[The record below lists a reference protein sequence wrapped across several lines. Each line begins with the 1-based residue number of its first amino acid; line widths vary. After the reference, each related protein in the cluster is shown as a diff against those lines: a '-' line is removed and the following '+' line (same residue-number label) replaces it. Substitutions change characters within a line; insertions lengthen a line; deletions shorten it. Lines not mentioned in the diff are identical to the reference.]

1 MAKESGCFVRIE
13 KIPISFKI
21 IVTLLLVIAAGI
33 VFGGSVSFVMAAGS
47 SGYPE
52 HEPYGN
58 GVGAMP
64 GRVVWF
70 HDKDSVEW
78 DGNGYWWDTANFDE
92 SAIQKMVDQ
101 GIASLAGKADAK
113 AGWDAL
119 FLANNRARGK
129 ASSYTK
135 GEKIAIKANIN
146 GSGVFDDDNSGE
158 TRMSYTNPILL
169 KCLLRSLV
177 YEAGVSPQNITVY
190 DVSRIFPGYMVELCT
205 GGELQGIQ
213 FVGRKEGT
221 ADTDAPINWSYTFSG
236 AVNYLPTCV
245 TEANYLINLANLKDH
260 SYGITLCAKNHFGSF
275 INGNAMRPPEGANL
289 HQWLTK
295 NEMGIYS
302 PLVDLMG
309 NYQIGTKTVLYLLD
323 ALICA
328 PSEGA
333 SITKG
338 NSTWQQAPFNG
349 DYTSSIFLSQDPVA
363 IDSVG
368 ADFLMNE
375 PTVTEN
381 NSSLRGNSNVEN
393 YLHEAGMV
401 NDAPSGN
408 VYYNGNG
415 SRLLNL
421 GVHEHW
427 NNAQEKQYGRNLG
440 REEGIELI
448 SLTPEKSTE
457 EPKGKQK
464 VLVAYFS
471 CTNTTGTLAKYAAET
486 LNADLYE
493 IVPQIP
499 YTEEDL
505 AYYTGGRADRE
516 QNDPNVRPE
525 ISGSVENMREYDII
539 VLGYPIWHGQAP
551 RIISTFLE
559 SYDLS
564 GKIMVPFC
572 TSHSSG
578 IGQSAQNLHGLCPDS
593 VKWADGRRFGAGTSK
608 EEIGS
613 WLMDAEIQTPDQ
625 EECSHSY
632 QSQVTAEPTCTSAG
646 TNTYTCIQCGR
657 SYTEKIAAVGHKYQ
671 ADVVKAGKEKD
682 GHIAEICTVCGK
694 EENGKTIAAVKS
706 IRLSKTSY
714 IYNGKKRKPSVI
726 VTDRN
731 EKKLREGTDYTVSY
745 PVNLK
750 NTGIY
755 TVKIEFR
762 GNYSGTEK
770 ISFRIV
776 PKSTA
781 IVSMSAK
788 KRGFTVK
795 WRKQAKQ
802 TDGYEIAYSAS
813 SKFPK
818 KKTGIVNVG
827 GSSKVSKTVSKLKA
841 EKKYYVKIR
850 TYKTVKT
857 QGEREKVYSEWSK
870 VKTVKTRK

>member
-1 MAKESGCFVRIE
+1 M
-13 KIPISFKI
+13 PIRFKI
-21 IVTLLLVIAAGI
+21 IIFLLSLVIAAGV
-33 VFGGSVSFVMAAGS
+33 VFGGDVPFVLAAGS
-47 SGYPE
+47 SVYPE
-52 HEPYGN
+52 HEPYGT

-70 HDKDSVEW
+70 HDRDSVDW
-78 DGNGYWWDTANFDE
+78 DGSGYWWNTANYDE
-92 SAIQKMVDQ
+92 NTIRNMVDQ
-101 GIASLAGKADAK
+101 SIASLAGKADVK

-119 FLANNRARGK
+119 FLANNSARGK
-129 ASSYTK
+129 AGSYTK

-146 GSGVFDDDNSGE
+146 GSGVFDDDSTGE
-158 TRMSYTNPILL
+158 TRMSYTNPVLL
-169 KCLLRSLV
+169 KCLLASLINK
-177 YEAGVSPQNITVY
+177 AGVSPEDITVY
-190 DVSRIFPGYMVELCT
+190 DVSRIFPRYMVELCT
-205 GGELQGIQ
+205 GGGLNGIH
-213 FVGRKEGT
+213 FVGRGEGV
-221 ADTDAPINWSYTFSG
+221 ADTNAPINWSYSFSG

-245 TEANYLINLANLKDH
+245 TEAEYLINMANLKGH

-295 NEMGIYS
+295 NEMEVYS

-323 ALICA
+323 ALVCA

-333 SITKG
+333 SITKE
-338 NSTWQQAPFNG
+338 NSTWQQAPFHG

-375 PTVTEN
+375 PAVTEN
-381 NSSLRGNSNVEN
+381 NSSLRGNPNVEN
-393 YLHEAGMV
+393 YLHEAGLV
-401 NDAPSGN
+401 KDAPSGN
-408 VYYNGNG
+408 VYYDGNG

-448 SLTPEKSTE
+448 PLTPEKGTE
-457 EPKGKQK
+457 GAGEKQK

-471 CTNTTGTLAKYAAET
+471 CTNTTGTLAKYAAEA

-493 IVPQIP
+493 IIPRIP

-505 AYYTGGRADRE
+505 AYYTGGRADKE
-516 QNDPNVRPE
+516 QNDPNARPE
-525 ISGSVENMREYDII
+525 ISGSVENMGEYDAI

-564 GKIMVPFC
+564 GKTIVPFC

-613 WLMDAEIQTPDQ
+613 WLMEAGIQTPDQ
-625 EECSHSY
+625 EACSHSY
-632 QSQVTAEPTCTSAG
+632 QGKVTAEPTCTAAG
-646 TNTYTCIQCGR
+646 ETAYTCIHCGK
-657 SYTEKIAAVGHKYQ
+657 SYTEKIAAAGHKYQ
-671 ADVVKAGKEKD
+671 ASVVKASKAKD
-682 GHIAEICTVCGK
+682 GQITEICTVCGK
-694 EENGKTIAAVKS
+694 EGNGKTIAAVKT

-714 IYNGKKRKPSVI
+714 TYNGKKHKPSVT
-726 VTDRN
+726 VTDRQ
-731 EKKLREGTDYTVSY
+731 EKKLKEGTDYTVSY
-745 PVNLK
+745 PKNLK
-750 NTGIY
+750 NAGIY

-770 ISFRIV
+770 TSFRIV

-781 IVSMSAK
+781 IVGMSAK
-788 KRGFTVK
+788 KKGFTVK

-813 SKFPK
+813 SRFPK
-818 KKTGIVNVG
+818 KKTEIVNAK
-827 GSSKVSKTVSKLKA
+827 GSRKVSKTVSKLKA
-841 EKKYYVKIR
+841 KKKYYVKIR

-857 QGEREKVYSEWSK
+857 QGERKKVYSGWSK
-870 VKTVKTRK
+870 VKTVRTKK